1 MRAFLRLSFCCFLLI
16 GIWGPALA
24 FEDGLKALQKK
35 NYDKALSIFNEAL
48 EKNPDDVAALYG
60 LSKLLSLPE
69 FASHDLEKA
78 YVHIINAKGAYP
90 QANEKVKKKLQK
102 QKIDEQALTNL
113 QNQID
118 SVTFVAVAEK
128 KNMEALQEYLDVH
141 KTSLFY
147 DKAAE
152 LKEDLAFEE
161 TIRENTDKAYSEF
174 LKKYPNSKNKEAVKK
189 KYDKLIYTKA
199 TESKDHKA
207 YKFFIDNYP
216 ESPYIDEA
224 KQKYEV
230 ALFKHLTADDTE
242 TSYEAYIA
250 NYPDSKFVKIAEDSI
265 FAKYTS
271 FPSIPEY
278 ERYIQR
284 YPKSKKIYEAWNK
297 IYILYTDSGDP
308 EVYTQFLT
316 KYPDYPYK
324 NDVQNDV
331 ELATFGLN
339 MLLNN
344 FQGFQD
350 DQVDAYL
357 KLAAPTD
364 QALKVLLLKVQPLLA
379 ANQRQKAIDVL
390 ELHRAEFQN
399 KGYKIDKAIATIKQ
413 GAKTLVSDKVTLRAG
428 AANKS
433 AKE

>member
-1 MRAFLRLSFCCFLLI
+1 MRAFFCFCFFCFLVT
-16 GIWGPALA
+16 GFTGKAVA
-24 FEDGLKALQKK
+24 YNDGLKALQKK
-35 NYDKALSIFNEAL
+35 NYDKAFAIFNESLA
-48 EKNPDDVAALYG
+48 KNPDDVAALYG
-60 LSKLLSLPE
+60 ISKLLSLPE
-69 FASHDLEKA
+69 FASRDLEKA

-90 QANEKVKKKLQK
+90 QTNEKVKKKLQK
-102 QKIDEQALTNL
+102 LKIDEQALTNL

-118 SVTFVAVAEK
+118 SVAFAGVAEK
-128 KNMEALQEYLDVH
+128 KSLDALQEYLDVH
-141 KTSLFY
+141 KTSLYY
-147 DKAAE
+147 DKATQ

-161 TIRENTDKAYSEF
+161 TIRENTDKAYREF

-199 TESKDHKA
+199 TESKDYKA

-216 ESPYIDEA
+216 ESPYLEEA

-230 ALFKHLTADDTE
+230 ALFKHLTSDDTE

-278 ERYIQR
+278 ERYIQK
-284 YPKSKKIYEAWNK
+284 YPSSKKIYEAWNK

-344 FQGFQD
+344 FRGFQD

-399 KGYKIDKAIATIKQ
+399 KGYKINKAIATIKQ
-413 GAKTLVSDKVTLRAG
+413 GAKTLVTDKVSLRS
-428 AANKS
+428 NVPTKS

>member
-1 MRAFLRLSFCCFLLI
+1 MRTLLRLTFLILFLISFSGRVF
-16 GIWGPALA
+16 A
-24 FEDGLKALQKK
+24 FDDGLEALKK
-35 NYDKALSIFNEAL
+35 KKYDKAFTAFSATLD
-48 EKNPDDVAALYG
+48 KNPADVAALYG
-60 LSKLLSLPE
+60 MSKLLSLPE
-69 FASHDLEKA
+69 YAAYNLDKA
-78 YVHIINAKGAYP
+78 YVYIIDAKGAFP
-90 QANEKVKKKLQK
+90 FVNEKVKKKLSK
-102 QKIDEQALTNL
+102 AKVNEQAINDL

-118 SVTFVAVAEK
+118 SVTFTEVVK
-128 KNMEALQEYLDVH
+128 KNTLAAVQEYLDIH
-141 KTSLFY
+141 KTSLY
-147 DKAAE
+147 TDKADE
-152 LKEDLAFEE
+152 LKEDLIFQE
-161 TIRENTDKAYSEF
+161 TIRENTDKAYSAF
-174 LKKYPNSKNKEAVKK
+174 LKKYPNSKNKEEVKK

-216 ESPYIDEA
+216 ESPYLDEA
-224 KQKYEV
+224 KQKYEL

-278 ERYIQR
+278 ERYIQK
-284 YPKSKKIYEAWNK
+284 YPNSKKIYEAWNK

-324 NDVQNDV
+324 NEVQNDV
-331 ELATFGLN
+331 ELAQFGLN

-350 DQVDAYL
+350 DQIDAYL

-364 QALKVLLLKVQPLLA
+364 QAIKVLMLKVQPLLA

-413 GAKTLVSDKVTLRAG
+413 GGGKIPAASNVTLRSDT
-428 AANKS
+428 KPD
-433 AKE
+433 KR

>member
-1 MRAFLRLSFCCFLLI
+1 MRAFLRFSFFCFLI
-16 GIWGPALA
+16 TGFAGQAQA
-24 FEDGLKALQKK
+24 YDDGLKALEKK
-35 NYDKALSIFNEAL
+35 NYDKALTIFNQAL
-48 EKNPDDVAALYG
+48 AKNPDDVAALYG

-69 FASHDLEKA
+69 FAARDLEKA
-78 YVHIINAKGAYP
+78 YVHIIDARGAYP
-90 QANEKVKKKLQK
+90 MASDKTKKKLSK
-102 QKIDEQALTNL
+102 LKIDEQAIA
-113 QNQID
+113 NQQTLID
-118 SVTFVAVAEK
+118 SVAFVQVAEQK
-128 KNMEALQEYLDVH
+128 DLDALQEYMDVH
-141 KTSLFY
+141 KTSVYL
-147 DKAAE
+147 DKAE
-152 LKEDLAFEE
+152 QLKEDLAFEE

-199 TESKDHKA
+199 TESKDYKA

-216 ESPYIDEA
+216 ESPYIEEA
-224 KQKYEV
+224 KEKYEV

-242 TSYEAYIA
+242 TSYEAYID

-278 ERYIQR
+278 ERYIQK
-284 YPKSKKIYEAWNK
+284 YPNSKKIYEAWNK
-297 IYILYTDSGDP
+297 IYILYTESGDP

-339 MLLNN
+339 MILNN
-344 FQGFQD
+344 FQGFKD

-379 ANQRQKAIDVL
+379 RNQRQKAIDVL

-399 KGYKIDKAIATIKQ
+399 KGYKIDNAIATIKK
-413 GAKTLVSDKVTLRAG
+413 GGKILVSGNVSLRSE
-428 AANKS
+428 ANT

>member
-1 MRAFLRLSFCCFLLI
+1 MRAPLQFIFTFLLI
-16 GIWGPALA
+16 ACSFGQA
-24 FEDGLKALQKK
+24 FAFDDGLEALQKK
-35 NYDKALSIFNEAL
+35 KYDKAFTIFYKSLSE
-48 EKNPDDVAALYG
+48 NPDDVAALYG
-60 LSKLLSLPE
+60 MSKLLSLPDYT
-69 FASHDLEKA
+69 SRDLEKA
-78 YVHIINAKGAYP
+78 YVHIVNAKGAFP
-90 QANEKVKKKLQK
+90 SVNEKVKKKLLK
-102 QKIDEQALTNL
+102 AKINEQAIIDL
-113 QNQID
+113 QNQLD
-118 SVTFVAVAEK
+118 SLSFAEVIQKNTLEAV
-128 KNMEALQEYLDVH
+128 QEYLDIH
-141 KTSLFY
+141 KNSLY
-147 DKAAE
+147 ADKANE
-152 LKEDLAFEE
+152 LKEELTFQE
-161 TIRENTDKAYSEF
+161 TLRENTDKAYSAF
-174 LKKYPNSKNKEAVKK
+174 LKKYPNSKNKAEVKK
-189 KYDKLIYTKA
+189 KYDKLIYTKV
-199 TESKDHKA
+199 TESKDYKA

-216 ESPYIDEA
+216 ESPYLEEA

-250 NYPDSKFVKIAEDSI
+250 NYPDSKFVKVAEDSI

-278 ERYIQR
+278 ERYIQK
-284 YPKSKKIYEAWNK
+284 YPNSKKIYEAWNK

-344 FQGFQD
+344 FRGFKD
-350 DQVDAYL
+350 DQVDAYV

-364 QALKVLLLKVQPLLA
+364 QAIKVLLLKVQPLLA
-379 ANQRQKAIDVL
+379 SNQRQKAIDIL
-390 ELHRAEFQN
+390 EMHRAEFQN

-413 GAKTLVSDKVTLRAG
+413 GGGKTPASNVTLRSET
-428 AANKS
+428 KS
-433 AKE
+433 TNE